1 MVLTV
6 MGTFELVLEQ
16 HASSLQDGN
25 RLVFPR
31 QHTFHLSR
39 HGINESTFNLYSCR
53 RIPQVPR
60 EASLVPTAV
69 CLCVCVCGNDRAAA
83 FALGTVHLCM
93 TGAPAAFPPSH
104 PLPSARHSK
113 ERSRQPDIPPRSS
126 APFPTRVIQYKRLA
140 FPSQAS
146 FFFSPPPLLSWHVWL
161 QEEHG
166 EGGRRR
172 DCCWFVFGAESLL
185 T

>member
-16 HASSLQDGN
+16 YASSLQDGN

-31 QHTFHLSR
+31 QHAFHLSR

-69 CLCVCVCGNDRAAA
+69 CLCVCVE
-83 FALGTVHLCM
+83 M
-93 TGAPAAFPPSH
+93 T
-104 PLPSARHSK
+104 
-113 ERSRQPDIPPRSS
+113 EQ
-126 APFPTRVIQYKRLA
+126 Q
-140 FPSQAS
+140 
-146 FFFSPPPLLSWHVWL
+146 LLLWELSI
-161 QEEHG
+161 
-166 EGGRRR
+166 
-172 DCCWFVFGAESLL
+172 CA
-185 T
+185 